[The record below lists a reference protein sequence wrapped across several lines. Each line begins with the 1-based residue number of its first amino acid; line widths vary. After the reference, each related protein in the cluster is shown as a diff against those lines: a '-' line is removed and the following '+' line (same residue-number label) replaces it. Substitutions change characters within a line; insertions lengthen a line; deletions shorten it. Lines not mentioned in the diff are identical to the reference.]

1 MWTYLGTSRMMCPDK
16 GEGVVLMKR
25 IGAAKFKEQCLAL
38 LDQLD
43 AEGLVI
49 TKRGKPVARVLPY
62 ESQEGDL
69 IGSLRHKL
77 KVKGD
82 VFTTGLRWDAH
93 DQS

>member
-1 MWTYLGTSRMMCPDK
+1 
-16 GEGVVLMKR
+16 MKR

-43 AEGLVI
+43 AEGLVV

-62 ESQEGDL
+62 DSGEEDL

-82 VFTTGLRWDAH
+82 VFTTGLRWDAD